1 MKKLTATI
9 FAIVLYFAC
18 VNAQTSIQIMDILVS
33 PVMVID
39 TVTNLP
45 VESDGETLL
54 IMCKINELTNAASIS
69 LLIGT
74 TQNTGDVLT
83 AQAQIVSSG
92 DDYLLI
98 FNNESLEVSNNVIAF
113 TIELNSQQNQ
123 QYNFV
128 SLFVTDVDEQES
140 NHLIF
145 TK

>member
-1 MKKLTATI
+1 MKKLTTTI

-18 VNAQTSIQIMDILVS
+18 VNAQSSIKIMDILVS
-33 PVMVID
+33 PVIVID
-39 TVTNLP
+39 TITNLP

-54 IMCKINELTNAASIS
+54 IMCKINELTNAESVS
-69 LLIGT
+69 LLVGT

-92 DDYLLI
+92 DDYFLI